1 MICLDLRCK
10 GNEDVTP
17 IFGKP
22 NWQVR
27 GLFTVKLLCSGPDSS
42 MYYSVI
48 NTFGKLFG
56 LYELQFYHLKHDN
69 HDFYKVLRR
78 AFVVTVQQMLAIT
91 IRGVIMNH
99 MLKLNW
105 NKAGVNIKQKED
117 CLVEAIFLPL
127 TLFDS
132 QRLKFKTLSH
142 LFSYNIKI

>member
-1 MICLDLRCK
+1 MICWDLTCK

-22 NWQVR
+22 NWQVH
-27 GLFTVKLLCSGPDSS
+27 GLFRVILLCFSPNSS

-48 NTFGKLFG
+48 NTLGKLFG

-78 AFVVTVQQMLAIT
+78 AFVVTVQQMLAVT
-91 IRGVIMNH
+91 IRGVIMDH

-105 NKAGVNIKQKED
+105 NKARVNIKQKED

-132 QRLKFKTLSH
+132 QRIKFKTLSH
-142 LFSYNIKI
+142 LFSYNIMK